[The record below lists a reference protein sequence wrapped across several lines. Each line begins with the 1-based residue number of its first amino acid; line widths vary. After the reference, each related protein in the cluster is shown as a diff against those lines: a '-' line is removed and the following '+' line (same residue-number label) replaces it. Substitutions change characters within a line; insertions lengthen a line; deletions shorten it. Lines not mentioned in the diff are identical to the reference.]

1 MEAGGCWQLPA
12 IHSFQITYKHKD
24 FSFCGTPDLVHA
36 LLHKHVTQ
44 EPLHEC
50 SHIHSKLRGTGTD
63 RPKVTQQESKGH
75 LGLSGSIHGS
85 PQCSKPISM
94 EQGRRA
100 QSGLRTSPSSAGS
113 GTEGGGR
120 GGQSFL
126 LCPFPFFPLPAHPP
140 TTASQA
146 LCSKE
151 SVCFLAELT
160 DGQASV
166 LRPVT

>member
-1 MEAGGCWQLPA
+1 MGPQTLFMHYCINMSHKNPFIIVVIFILNSEALGQ
-12 IHSFQITYKHKD
+12 
-24 FSFCGTPDLVHA
+24 
-36 LLHKHVTQ
+36 
-44 EPLHEC
+44 
-50 SHIHSKLRGTGTD
+50 TD
-63 RPKVTQQESKGH
+63 PKVTQQESKGH
-75 LGLSGSIHGS
+75 LGLSGSIHAS

-120 GGQSFL
+120 GGQSSL

-140 TTASQA
+140 TTAPQA